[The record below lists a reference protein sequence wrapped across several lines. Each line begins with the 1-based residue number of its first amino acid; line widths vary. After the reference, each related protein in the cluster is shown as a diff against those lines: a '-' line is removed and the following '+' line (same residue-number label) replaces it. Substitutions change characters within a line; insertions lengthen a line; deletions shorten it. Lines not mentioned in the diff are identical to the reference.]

1 MASNGVMEAIRFD
14 AEVRQVKSLVDK
26 SWNIVLNVPE
36 YNIDQVKRM
45 MDLMNDMVAVAMVK
59 ADGFDSDKDKE
70 YGGRLK

>member
-1 MASNGVMEAIRFD
+1 MASYGVMEAIRFD
-14 AEVRQVKSLVDK
+14 AEVRMVKSLVDK

-59 ADGFDSDKDKE
+59 ADGSQEERFKK
-70 YGGRLK
+70 YQ

>member
-1 MASNGVMEAIRFD
+1 MKDAIKFD

-36 YNIDQVKRM
+36 YNIDQVKRL

-59 ADGFDSDKDKE
+59 VAED
-70 YGGRLK
+70 

>member
-45 MDLMNDMVAVAMVK
+45 MDLMNDMVAVAMVR
-59 ADGFDSDKDKE
+59 ADGETD
-70 YGGRLK
+70 

>member
-1 MASNGVMEAIRFD
+1 MDEPIRFD

-59 ADGFDSDKDKE
+59 LVKGDDKE

>member
-59 ADGFDSDKDKE
+59 LVKGDDKE